1 MSVHEGCEISWYVLR
16 TNKVIKSKVKRS
28 FNFMKIKFIFI
39 TLITLLFLI
48 YVFVTSHNDLGPKAE
63 RNRIKTEELADT
75 TEFDIVVTTFEI
87 LVSEVNFFKRK
98 YVWTTIIVDEGHRLK
113 NEKSQLSE
121 KLRSVSCLSK
131 IILTGTP
138 LQNNLKELWALLH
151 FLASDVFTPATAE
164 RFETGFDLVKGLV
177 DSRLLRRAR
186 KLLGVFMLRRVK
198 DQVAISLPSRRELTV
213 LVPLTKRQVEWYKRL
228 LCGLDSDVIETVMRE
243 SVAPAVSDIE
253 ASGSSSVVVVVPK
266 GRGKKNADA
275 ESSSLSL
282 STGSA
287 GDSDWRKLMNLLL
300 QLRKICNHI
309 YLMPDAAPD
318 PYDVG
323 EHVVGGSGKLL
334 MLDRMLPRL
343 RQDGHRVLLF
353 SQFTSMLDLL
363 EDYCELRDLPYVR
376 LDGETNRVQ
385 RRLDVR
391 RFNAPNS
398 PLFIFLISTRAGGLG
413 LNLASADTVI
423 LYDSDWNP
431 QVDLQAMERAHRIG
445 QVKPVRVYRLVCSGS
460 VEERMVSRAEKK
472 LFLNAMVAE
481 TDPDELED
489 GKEGEFEEGDENQA
503 LGIGGATMS
512 KGELAS
518 LIRFGAN
525 AVFESAGNTQISDA
539 DLDKLLERQGRDK
552 PSVPAET
559 VATLPVPLSSS
570 CSSEKSSASAS
581 AAAAAM
587 STGLAMDDLEA
598 VQAALRDRM
607 ELLTEV
613 DLRQLGDTL
622 YTKRKTRPK
631 SEGIDVKNI
640 VGRGDEEGFEADI
653 EDISNSN
660 KRIRK
665 ERVVMV
671 DGKGTGYGGSVPVL
685 VDSLDRP
692 APPPVISR
700 HRSRVWTHM
709 NFCAFCA
716 KSKSTD
722 LNSICKCAHCPRV
735 FHTNCMEERGI
746 SKGTGMFICPHHKCA
761 SCSRSTAAAGGL
773 LFRCMGCLTSYC
785 EDCLPQDEIESIGRC
800 RSMEDLGYE
809 SKQSYYIMCP
819 SCCLQD
825 GVTAKGVVGDQVADV
840 DGDDADDEED
850 GDDEDDD
857 DEEVGDKSVGKSS
870 SEPEANLLP
879 TQLMRVLW
887 DEEPDSEEERE
898 RIAQQS
904 KAIKK
909 AEKDRIKKELKEIKE
924 AEEAERLAKI
934 SRGKGKQK
942 GKGKVTS
949 APVVGRGRRAA
960 PEINSDESDEEEQE
974 ELQANNRRPKNGK
987 AAINGKVAVSASATH
1002 GRVAPSRS
1010 SSRVSAASP
1019 AVSTNLVGRSRKKD
1033 PPVIL
1038 QESEDEDEDDSEDDA
1053 DNDDEEESED
1063 EDEDEEH
1070 RVRIPLRCELG
1081 DALNILLSHP
1091 RAIKQNM
1098 GTVGGNLLSSTLSC
1112 ASSSSNTL
1120 PFVVTLNAIQTK
1132 LASGKSAVFCYQRK

>member
-1 MSVHEGCEISWYVLR
+1 
-16 TNKVIKSKVKRS
+16 
-28 FNFMKIKFIFI
+28 
-39 TLITLLFLI
+39 
-48 YVFVTSHNDLGPKAE
+48 
-63 RNRIKTEELADT
+63 
-75 TEFDIVVTTFEI
+75 
-87 LVSEVNFFKRK
+87 VNFFKRK

-138 LQNNLKELWALLH
+138 LQNNLRELWALLH
-151 FLASDVFTPATAE
+151 FLAQDVFTPATAE

-186 KLLGVFMLRRVK
+186 RLLGVFMLRRVK

-243 SVAPAVSDIE
+243 SITAASTSEIDVAVNGESAAVV
-253 ASGSSSVVVVVPK
+253 AKTKGKNGKGSSSS
-266 GRGKKNADA
+266 
-275 ESSSLSL
+275 SSSLS
-282 STGSA
+282 SSSSSGGSA

-343 RQDGHRVLLF
+343 REDGHRVLLF

-391 RFNAPNS
+391 RFNAPKS

-481 TDPDELED
+481 TDAEEVD
-489 GKEGEFEEGDENQA
+489 GKEIDHEEEEDENQA

-525 AVFESAGNTQISDA
+525 AVFESAGNTQISDC

-552 PSVPAET
+552 PSI
-559 VATLPVPLSSS
+559 
-570 CSSEKSSASAS
+570 SSEKDEVQPTASTSSSSSTAPSSSEKASASAS

-613 DLRQLGDTL
+613 DLRQLGNTL
-622 YTKRKTRPK
+622 YTRRKNRPK

-640 VGRGDEEGFEADI
+640 VGMDDGENLDLEEFNGG
-653 EDISNSN
+653 

-671 DGKGTGYGGSVPVL
+671 DGKGTGYGGAVPVL
-685 VDSLDRP
+685 VDSIELPAGP
-692 APPPVISR
+692 APISR
-700 HRSRVWTHM
+700 HRTRAWTHM
-709 NFCAFCA
+709 PFCAFCA
-716 KSKSTD
+716 RSKNTEA
-722 LNSICKCAHCPRV
+722 NSICKCAHCPRV
-735 FHTNCMEERGI
+735 FHTDCMEERGI

-840 DGDDADDEED
+840 DAEDADDE
-850 GDDEDDD
+850 GDDEDDEDGEGDGEGDGDGD
-857 DEEVGDKSVGKSS
+857 DTAPKSRGKSK
-870 SEPEANLLP
+870 SEPEPEVPLLP
-879 TQLMRVLW
+879 TQLMRVVW

-898 RIAQQS
+898 KKSALL
-904 KAIKK
+904 KAEKK
-909 AEKDRIKKELKEIKE
+909 AEKDRLKKQKDDERALELKKKAEKE
-924 AEEAERLAKI
+924 KEKEKAKAK
-934 SRGKGKQK
+934 GKGNDK
-942 GKGKVTS
+942 GKGKGKGKSPVVS
-949 APVVGRGRRAA
+949 AP
-960 PEINSDESDEEEQE
+960 S
-974 ELQANNRRPKNGK
+974 
-987 AAINGKVAVSASATH
+987 
-1002 GRVAPSRS
+1002 
-1010 SSRVSAASP
+1010 
-1019 AVSTNLVGRSRKKD
+1019 GRSRKPAPVEESESSEEEEEPSRSTSKRAAKAVGEINRRSIRGKSAT
-1033 PPVIL
+1033 PVPVVKAAKPHKKQPVIRV
-1038 QESEDEDEDDSEDDA
+1038 ESEDEEEEE
-1053 DNDDEEESED
+1053 EEESEEEE
-1063 EDEDEEH
+1063 EDSDEEVDDDEY
-1070 RVRIPLRCELG
+1070 RVRIPVRCELG

-1091 RAIKQNM
+1091 RSLKQEL
-1098 GTVGGNLLSSTLSC
+1098 GSLGGNLLSSSFAAADT
-1112 ASSSSNTL
+1112 SSSQPFAMTL
-1120 PFVVTLNAIQTK
+1120 HAIQTK
-1132 LASGKSAVFCYQRK
+1132 LASGESRNALSFISCFIDAVLYLIKSTLRPILLPSLRSISLRGALRV

>member
-1 MSVHEGCEISWYVLR
+1 MS
-16 TNKVIKSKVKRS
+16 
-28 FNFMKIKFIFI
+28 
-39 TLITLLFLI
+39 
-48 YVFVTSHNDLGPKAE
+48 
-63 RNRIKTEELADT
+63 DT

-138 LQNNLKELWALLH
+138 LQNNLRELWALLH

-177 DSRLLRRAR
+177 DSKLLRRAR
-186 KLLGVFMLRRVK
+186 RLLGVFMLRRVK

-213 LVPLTKRQVEWYKRL
+213 LVPLTKRQVEWYKKL

-243 SVAPAVSDIE
+243 SLNSAPAIQSESNSTGAALVKANNSNGKS
-253 ASGSSSVVVVVPK
+253 SGSYPSS
-266 GRGKKNADA
+266 
-275 ESSSLSL
+275 ESSSASAA
-282 STGSA
+282 GSGGS
-287 GDSDWRKLMNLLL
+287 GDSDWRRLMNLLL

-343 RQDGHRVLLF
+343 REDGHRVLLF

-391 RFNAPNS
+391 RFNAPKS

-481 TDPDELED
+481 TDAEELDSNGVEREEDE
-489 GKEGEFEEGDENQA
+489 DENQA
-503 LGIGGATMS
+503 LGIGGSTMS

-525 AVFESAGNTQISDA
+525 AVFESAGNTQISDC

-552 PSVPAET
+552 PSIT
-559 VATLPVPLSSS
+559 VENKNLTASSSSSSSSSTSAPLSAD
-570 CSSEKSSASAS
+570 EKASASAS

-587 STGLAMDDLEA
+587 SAGLAMDDLEA

-613 DLRQLGDTL
+613 DLRQLGNTL
-622 YTKRKTRPK
+622 YTKRKSKPK

-640 VGRGDEEGFEADI
+640 VGMEDGDCAEIEESAG
-653 EDISNSN
+653 N

-665 ERVVMV
+665 ERVVMI
-671 DGKGTGYGGSVPVL
+671 DGKGTGYGGAVPVL
-685 VDSLDRP
+685 VDSIDVPAGP
-692 APPPVISR
+692 APISR
-700 HRSRVWTHM
+700 HRSRAWTHM
-709 NFCAFCA
+709 PFCAFCA
-716 KSKSTD
+716 RSKSTD
-722 LNSICKCAHCPRV
+722 INSICKCAHCPRV
-735 FHTNCMEERGI
+735 FHTKCMEERGI
-746 SKGTGMFICPHHKCA
+746 PKGTGMFICPHHKCA

-773 LFRCMGCLTSYC
+773 LFRCTGCLTSYC

-809 SKQSYYIMCP
+809 SKQSYYIVCP

-825 GVTAKGVVGDQVADV
+825 GVTAKGVVGDQVPDADG
-840 DGDDADDEED
+840 DGDDADDE
-850 GDDEDDD
+850 GDDEE
-857 DEEVGDKSVGKSS
+857 DEEVEGQDGINS
-870 SEPEANLLP
+870 SEKLSRKAQQDACLLP
-879 TQLMRVLW
+879 TQLMRVIW
-887 DEEPDSEEERE
+887 DEEPDSEDER
-898 RIAQQS
+898 QK
-904 KAIKK
+904 KADLLKAAKK
-909 AEKDRIKKELKEIKE
+909 AERDRIKKEKEDLVAAEIERKAAKLKERSKMKDKGKAKGKE
-924 AEEAERLAKI
+924 VSPPTLVSVRGKRTQQSVETT
-934 SRGKGKQK
+934 RGKGAETTNKRPQREFIQPSRCSVR
-942 GKGKVTS
+942 GKS
-949 APVVGRGRRAA
+949 AP
-960 PEINSDESDEEEQE
+960 PEPSARTKKKEVIIAEESEEE
-974 ELQANNRRPKNGK
+974 
-987 AAINGKVAVSASATH
+987 
-1002 GRVAPSRS
+1002 
-1010 SSRVSAASP
+1010 
-1019 AVSTNLVGRSRKKD
+1019 
-1033 PPVIL
+1033 
-1038 QESEDEDEDDSEDDA
+1038 EDD
-1053 DNDDEEESED
+1053 DNDDEEESEEEES
-1063 EDEDEEH
+1063 EDDDVEY
-1070 RVRIPLRCELG
+1070 RVRIPSRCELG
-1081 DALNILLSHP
+1081 DALNIFLAHP
-1091 RAIKQNM
+1091 RSLKQ
-1098 GTVGGNLLSSTLSC
+1098 GFGSTGEDTLSSSFSVASTSSGSQPHAMTLS
-1112 ASSSSNTL
+1112 
-1120 PFVVTLNAIQTK
+1120 AIQTK
-1132 LASGKSAVFCYQRK
+1132 LASGELQRLHKLPPQYHFYTI

>member
-1 MSVHEGCEISWYVLR
+1 MISTLTFLISVY
-16 TNKVIKSKVKRS
+16 S
-28 FNFMKIKFIFI
+28 FFMKS
-39 TLITLLFLI
+39 
-48 YVFVTSHNDLGPKAE
+48 FVGPKAE
-63 RNRIKTEELADT
+63 RNRIKTEELSDT

-138 LQNNLKELWALLH
+138 LQNNLRELWALLH
-151 FLASDVFTPATAE
+151 FLAADVFTPATAE

-177 DSRLLRRAR
+177 DSKLLRRAR
-186 KLLGVFMLRRVK
+186 RLLGVFMLRRVK

-213 LVPLTKRQVEWYKRL
+213 LVPLTKRQVEWYKKL

-243 SVAPAVSDIE
+243 SIAAPALQAEINGNGAVLVKSKDSNGK
-253 ASGSSSVVVVVPK
+253 ASASSS
-266 GRGKKNADA
+266 
-275 ESSSLSL
+275 SSSS
-282 STGSA
+282 SSAGAASSGGS
-287 GDSDWRKLMNLLL
+287 GDSDWRRLMNLLL

-343 RQDGHRVLLF
+343 REDGHRVLLF

-363 EDYCELRDLPYVR
+363 EDYCELRNLPYVR

-391 RFNAPNS
+391 RFNAPKS

-481 TDPDELED
+481 TDADELDENGVEREED
-489 GKEGEFEEGDENQA
+489 EDENQA
-503 LGIGGATMS
+503 LGIGGSTMS

-525 AVFESAGNTQISDA
+525 AVFESAGNTQISDC

-552 PSVPAET
+552 PSIT
-559 VATLPVPLSSS
+559 VESKSHITSSLSSS
-570 CSSEKSSASAS
+570 SSSQCSASLSADEKASASAS

-587 STGLAMDDLEA
+587 SAGLAMDDLEA

-613 DLRQLGDTL
+613 DLRQLGNTL
-622 YTKRKTRPK
+622 YTKRKSKPK
-631 SEGIDVKNI
+631 SEGIDIKNI
-640 VGRGDEEGFEADI
+640 VGMEDGDSAEI
-653 EDISNSN
+653 EDSTNN

-665 ERVVMV
+665 ERVVMI
-671 DGKGTGYGGSVPVL
+671 DGKGTGYGGAVPVL
-685 VDSLDRP
+685 VDSIDVPAGP
-692 APPPVISR
+692 APISR
-700 HRSRVWTHM
+700 HRSRAWTHM
-709 NFCAFCA
+709 PFCAFCA
-716 KSKSTD
+716 RSKSTD
-722 LNSICKCAHCPRV
+722 QNCICKCAHCPRV
-735 FHTNCMEERGI
+735 FHTRCMEERGI

-773 LFRCMGCLTSYC
+773 LFRCTGCLTSYC

-809 SKQSYYIMCP
+809 SKQSYYIVCP

-825 GVTAKGVVGDQVADV
+825 GVTAKGVVGDQVPDA
-840 DGDDADDEED
+840 DGDDADDE
-850 GDDEDDD
+850 GDDD
-857 DEEVGDKSVGKSS
+857 DEEEGDEHDEIDTSEKMSRKEQVESS
-870 SEPEANLLP
+870 LLP
-879 TQLMRVLW
+879 TQLMRVIW
-887 DEEPDSEEERE
+887 EEEPDSEDERQ
-898 RIAQQS
+898 R
-904 KAIKK
+904 KADLLKAAKK
-909 AEKDRIKKELKEIKE
+909 VEKDRIRKEKEDLIAAELEKKAAKLKEKMKVKE
-924 AEEAERLAKI
+924 
-934 SRGKGKQK
+934 KGKAK
-942 GKGKVTS
+942 GKEVPPPI
-949 APVVGRGRRAA
+949 PVSNRGRRSQSSVDSSSTSKEVEMKNKRPQKKIIQPSRCSVRVKAIL
-960 PEINSDESDEEEQE
+960 PESSGRTKKGIIAVESEEEDDDDDDDDDEEEE
-974 ELQANNRRPKNGK
+974 EE
-987 AAINGKVAVSASATH
+987 
-1002 GRVAPSRS
+1002 
-1010 SSRVSAASP
+1010 
-1019 AVSTNLVGRSRKKD
+1019 
-1033 PPVIL
+1033 
-1038 QESEDEDEDDSEDDA
+1038 ESEEE
-1053 DNDDEEESED
+1053 EEESED
-1063 EDEDEEH
+1063 DDVEY
-1070 RVRIPLRCELG
+1070 RVRIPSRCELG
-1081 DALNILLSHP
+1081 DALNIFLAHP
-1091 RAIKQNM
+1091 RSLKQ
-1098 GTVGGNLLSSTLSC
+1098 GFGSTGEDTLSSSFSV
-1112 ASSSSNTL
+1112 ASSSSGSQ
-1120 PFVVTLNAIQTK
+1120 PYSMTLNAIQTK
-1132 LASGKSAVFCYQRK
+1132 LASGKSLI

>member
-1 MSVHEGCEISWYVLR
+1 MLCYPSLNYSPL
-16 TNKVIKSKVKRS
+16 
-28 FNFMKIKFIFI
+28 FFF
-39 TLITLLFLI
+39 LLFSSFLFFFLQI
-48 YVFVTSHNDLGPKAE
+48 PLLFFSFFPHSSFQFPISVGPKAE
-63 RNRIKTEELADT
+63 RNRIKSEELSDT

-138 LQNNLKELWALLH
+138 LQNNLRELWALLH
-151 FLASDVFTPATAE
+151 FLAQDVFTPATAE

-186 KLLGVFMLRRVK
+186 RLLGVFMLRRVK

-243 SVAPAVSDIE
+243 SSTTAPIIEMDVDFNGSTSTALTAVKPKNGK
-253 ASGSSSVVVVVPK
+253 AASSS
-266 GRGKKNADA
+266 
-275 ESSSLSL
+275 SSSEKNLGAS
-282 STGSA
+282 

-309 YLMPDAAPD
+309 YLMPDAAPE

-343 RQDGHRVLLF
+343 REDGHRVLLF

-391 RFNAPNS
+391 RFNAPRS

-481 TDPDELED
+481 TDA
-489 GKEGEFEEGDENQA
+489 EEMDDNEVDHEEKDDENQA

-552 PSVPAET
+552 PFFAPTSQDVCTAY
-559 VATLPVPLSSS
+559 SSS
-570 CSSEKSSASAS
+570 SSSAVPSSSDKSSASAS

-613 DLRQLGDTL
+613 DLRQLGNTL
-622 YTKRKTRPK
+622 YTRRKSRPK

-640 VGRGDEEGFEADI
+640 VGAEDCDEAD
-653 EDISNSN
+653 EDPVNN

-665 ERVVMV
+665 ERVVMI
-671 DGKGTGYGGSVPVL
+671 DGKGTGYGGAVPVL
-685 VDSLDRP
+685 LDSMDLP
-692 APPPVISR
+692 AAAAPISR
-700 HRSRVWTHM
+700 HRTRAWTHM
-709 NFCAFCA
+709 PFCAFCA
-716 KSKSTD
+716 RSKSTEA
-722 LNSICKCAHCPRV
+722 NSICKCAHCPRV
-735 FHTNCMEERGI
+735 FHTNCMDEKGI
-746 SKGTGMFICPHHKCA
+746 PKGAGMFICPHHKCA
-761 SCSRSTAAAGGL
+761 SCNRSTAAAGGL

-825 GVTAKGVVGDQVADV
+825 GVTAKGVVGDRDV
-840 DGDDADDEED
+840 DADADDEAEDEEEEDHEEEEED
-850 GDDEDDD
+850 GAGEG
-857 DEEVGDKSVGKSS
+857 EGDSNVKNVKKSA
-870 SEPEANLLP
+870 EQEAPLLP
-879 TQLMRVLW
+879 TQHMRVVW
-887 DEEPDSEEERE
+887 DEEPDSEEERHKKS
-898 RIAQQS
+898 ILL
-904 KAIKK
+904 KAAKK
-909 AEKDRIKKELKEIKE
+909 AEKDRVKREKEDAALAMREKKRDLKKESKES
-924 AEEAERLAKI
+924 AGAKTQL
-934 SRGKGKQK
+934 KGK
-942 GKGKVTS
+942 
-949 APVVGRGRRAA
+949 APVVGSVRSKRL
-960 PEINSDESDEEEQE
+960 SQLEEE
-974 ELQANNRRPKNGK
+974 
-987 AAINGKVAVSASATH
+987 AAAVSKKQKKVVPKTSAIVPQSTSTSRYPAR
-1002 GRVAPSRS
+1002 GGNSAPT
-1010 SSRVSAASP
+1010 AAKGTAKATG
-1019 AVSTNLVGRSRKKD
+1019 AVSKREAAAV
-1033 PPVIL
+1033 
-1038 QESEDEDEDDSEDDA
+1038 
-1053 DNDDEEESED
+1053 EESEE
-1063 EDEDEEH
+1063 EDNSEEEEDSSEEEEDEEYK
-1070 RVRIPLRCELG
+1070 VRIPLRCELG
-1081 DALNILLSHP
+1081 DALNILLAHP
-1091 RAIKQNM
+1091 RSVRQGLGSMKD
-1098 GTVGGNLLSSTLSC
+1098 NLYSTLSAA
-1112 ASSSSNTL
+1112 ASSSSH
-1120 PFVVTLNAIQTK
+1120 PFTVTLDAIQTK
-1132 LASGKSAVFCYQRK
+1132 LASG

>member
-1 MSVHEGCEISWYVLR
+1 M
-16 TNKVIKSKVKRS
+16 
-28 FNFMKIKFIFI
+28 
-39 TLITLLFLI
+39 
-48 YVFVTSHNDLGPKAE
+48 
-63 RNRIKTEELADT
+63 
-75 TEFDIVVTTFEI
+75 TTFEI

-98 YVWTTIIVDEGHRLK
+98 YVWTSIIVDEGHRLK

-151 FLASDVFTPATAE
+151 FLAPDVFTPATAE

-243 SVAPAVSDIE
+243 SLVPAVSDIE
-253 ASGSSSVVVVVPK
+253 PNSVVDVVPK
-266 GRGKKNADA
+266 GRGKKNAET
-275 ESSSLSL
+275 ESSSLL
-282 STGSA
+282 SSSGSA

-343 RQDGHRVLLF
+343 REDGHRVLLF

-363 EDYCELRDLPYVR
+363 EDYCELRGLPYVR

-489 GKEGEFEEGDENQA
+489 GKNGEFEEGEGDESQA

-525 AVFESAGNTQISDA
+525 AVFESAGNTQISDV

-552 PSVPAET
+552 PSISVEI
-559 VATLPVPLSSS
+559 VATLPAPLSSS
-570 CSSEKSSASAS
+570 CFSEKSSASAS

-613 DLRQLGDTL
+613 DLRQLGNTL

-640 VGRGDEEGFEADI
+640 VGRGEEEGLEADI
-653 EDISNSN
+653 EDFSNSN

-671 DGKGTGYGGSVPVL
+671 DGKGTGYGGAVPVL
-685 VDSLDRP
+685 VDSMDRP

-746 SKGTGMFICPHHKCA
+746 LKGTGMFICPHHKCA

-825 GVTAKGVVGDQVADV
+825 GVIAKGVVGDQVVDV
-840 DGDDADDEED
+840 DGEDADDEED
-850 GDDEDDD
+850 GDDEEED
-857 DEEVGDKSVGKSS
+857 DEEAGDESVGKSS

-898 RIAQQS
+898 RIAQLS

-909 AEKDRIKKELKEIKE
+909 AEKDRIKKELKETKE
-924 AEEAERLAKI
+924 AEEAERLARI

-942 GKGKVTS
+942 GKGKVTP
-949 APVVGRGRRAA
+949 APVVVGRGRKAA
-960 PEINSDESDEEEQE
+960 PVIYSDESDEDEQE
-974 ELQANNRRPKNGK
+974 KLEASNRRPKNGR
-987 AAINGKVAVSASATH
+987 ASLNGKVAENASATH
-1002 GRVAPSRS
+1002 GRIASSRS
-1010 SSRVSAASP
+1010 SSRLKTTSP
-1019 AVSTNLVGRSRKKD
+1019 AVSNNLVGRSRKKN
-1033 PPVIL
+1033 PPIIFKD
-1038 QESEDEDEDDSEDDA
+1038 SEDEDEDEEEDGSEDGA
-1053 DNDDEEESED
+1053 NSDEEEESG
-1063 EDEDEEH
+1063 DEDEEH
-1070 RVRIPLRCELG
+1070 RVRIPVRCELG

-1098 GTVGGNLLSSTLSC
+1098 GTVAGNLLSSTLSC
-1112 ASSSSNTL
+1112 ASSSSNTS

-1132 LASGKSAVFCYQRK
+1132 LASGKSAARKTVNFFPLHSAFSTDIMFYLNLD

>member
-1 MSVHEGCEISWYVLR
+1 M
-16 TNKVIKSKVKRS
+16 
-28 FNFMKIKFIFI
+28 
-39 TLITLLFLI
+39 
-48 YVFVTSHNDLGPKAE
+48 
-63 RNRIKTEELADT
+63 
-75 TEFDIVVTTFEI
+75 
-87 LVSEVNFFKRK
+87 
-98 YVWTTIIVDEGHRLK
+98 WTTIIVDEGHRLK

-151 FLASDVFTPATAE
+151 FLACDVFTPATAE
-164 RFETGFDLVKGLV
+164 KFETGFDLVKGLV

-213 LVPLTKRQVEWYKRL
+213 LVPLTERQVEWYKRL
-228 LCGLDSDVIETVMRE
+228 LCGLDIDVIETVMRE
-243 SVAPAVSDIE
+243 SVAVAVPVINDSEVTNGVTAI
-253 ASGSSSVVVVVPK
+253 VPK
-266 GRGKKNADA
+266 AKGKKNKDKDTSS
-275 ESSSLSL
+275 SSSLSA
-282 STGSA
+282 TGGSS

-309 YLMPDAAPD
+309 YLMPDAAPE

-481 TDPDELED
+481 TDPDELEE
-489 GKEGEFEEGDENQA
+489 GKEGELEEDEDENQA

-525 AVFESAGNTQISDA
+525 AVFESAGNTQISDS

-552 PSVPAET
+552 PSISEVT
-559 VATLPVPLSSS
+559 VVAVSVTSSS
-570 CSSEKSSASAS
+570 SSSSEKSSASAT

-622 YTKRKTRPK
+622 YTRRKSRPK

-640 VGRGDEEGFEADI
+640 VGRGENDGEDVDLEEVA
-653 EDISNSN
+653 SSN

-671 DGKGTGYGGSVPVL
+671 DGKGTGYGGAVPVL
-685 VDSLDRP
+685 VDSMDRP
-692 APPPVISR
+692 AAPPSISR
-700 HRSRVWTHM
+700 HRSRAWTHM
-709 NFCAFCA
+709 TFCAFCA
-716 KSKSTD
+716 RSKSTD
-722 LNSICKCAHCPRV
+722 ANSICKCAHCPRV
-735 FHTNCMEERGI
+735 FHANCMEERGI
-746 SKGTGMFICPHHKCA
+746 PKGTGMFICPHHKCA

-785 EDCLPQDEIESIGRC
+785 EDCLPQDEIESVGRC

-825 GVTAKGVVGDQVADV
+825 GVTAKGVVGDQVADAE
-840 DGDDADDEED
+840 GDDADDE
-850 GDDEDDD
+850 GDDDDD
-857 DEEVGDKSVGKSS
+857 DEEEEVDANGTVRKKSEA
-870 SEPEANLLP
+870 EPEASLLP
-879 TQLMRVLW
+879 TQLMRVMW

-898 RIAQQS
+898 REALLS
-904 KAIKK
+904 KAAKK
-909 AEKDRIKKELKEIKE
+909 AEKDRLKKEVKE
-924 AEEAERLAKI
+924 AEEAEKALKEAQEKLKKEKAKA
-934 SRGKGKQK
+934 K
-942 GKGKVTS
+942 GKGKGKALP
-949 APVVGRGRRAA
+949 APVPVPVGRGRGRKPA
-960 PEINSDESDEEEQE
+960 PVEESDESEEEE
-974 ELQANNRRPKNGK
+974 EEEEEKVVSRPKNGRPPKVQPAVVVKSVPGRASDRGK
-987 AAINGKVAVSASATH
+987 AAVVKAVSVS
-1002 GRVAPSRS
+1002 VA
-1010 SSRVSAASP
+1010 A
-1019 AVSTNLVGRSRKKD
+1019 GRSKRGAA
-1033 PPVIL
+1033 PVVL
-1038 QESEDEDEDDSEDDA
+1038 EESEEDD
-1053 DNDDEEESED
+1053 DDEEEEEDDEEED
-1063 EDEDEEH
+1063 EEEEEEDSSDEGDEH
-1070 RVRIPLRCELG
+1070 RVRIPVRCELG

-1091 RAIKQNM
+1091 RAILQ
-1098 GTVGGNLLSSTLSC
+1098 GLGSGSSDLLSATLSSASST
-1112 ASSSSNTL
+1112 ASSS
-1120 PFVVTLNAIQTK
+1120 PFTVTLNAIQTK
-1132 LASGKSAVFCYQRK
+1132 LASGKSDK